1 VPEDVDEGGQVSDA
15 AAVAAPARWRDLL
28 RVTEFRALWL
38 AQAQS
43 RLGDQ
48 LARVALALLVYGR
61 TGSAALTGAVYAL
74 TYLPPLVT
82 APLLAGLADRYS
94 RRTVLVVTDLVRAA
108 LVGSMVLPGLPLAVL
123 VVLVALLACP
133 QPLFSAA
140 RNAVL
145 PTVLPGELYPRG
157 ASIMSVTDYVSQIA
171 GFTLGAASVALLGG
185 PDVALLADA
194 ATFLLSAAL
203 LRRYLR
209 PHRPARDDQAAG
221 NRRTF
226 ALAGIVV
233 LRRDRRLAGLA
244 GLLWLFGLYVAPE
257 ALAAPYAHQVGAGQ
271 AWVGA
276 LMAADL
282 AGAIVGSLL
291 VARLPPA
298 KRRRWLVPLAVA
310 TGLPLV
316 LGVFRP
322 TLGAALVLWALSGA
336 FGGYQT
342 LAQVE
347 FGRAVPDALRARAI
361 GVAAAGLNTAL
372 GVGILAAG
380 AAADVLAPST
390 VVGLCG
396 ATGSA
401 LAVLIGI
408 HRARTPAAE
417 PG

>member
-1 VPEDVDEGGQVSDA
+1 VTA
-15 AAVAAPARWRDLL
+15 AAPSWREPW
-28 RVTEFRALWL
+28 RITEFRTLWL

-48 LARVALALLVYGR
+48 LARVALALLVYDR
-61 TGSAALTGAVYAL
+61 TSSAALTGAVYAL
-74 TYLPPLVT
+74 TFLPPLVT

-94 RRTVLVVTDLVRAA
+94 RRTVLAATELVRAA
-108 LVGSMVLPGLPLAVL
+108 LVLLMLLPGLPLVVL

-133 QPLFSAA
+133 QPVFSAA

-157 ASIMSVTDYVSQIA
+157 AALMSVTDYVSQIA

-185 PDVALLADA
+185 PKVALLADA
-194 ATFLLSAAL
+194 VTFLLSAAL

-209 PHRPARDDQAAG
+209 PHRPAPDASPS
-221 NRRTF
+221 RRTF
-226 ALAGIVV
+226 ALAGVAV
-233 LRRDRRLAGLA
+233 LGRDRRLAGLA
-244 GLLWLFGLYVAPE
+244 GLVWLFGLYVAPE

-271 AWVGA
+271 VWVGA

-282 AGAIVGSLL
+282 AGAVVGSLL

-298 KRRRWLVPLAVA
+298 GRRRWLAPLAVG

-316 LGVFRP
+316 LGVLRP
-322 TLGAALVLWALSGA
+322 TLGAALVLWAVSGA

-347 FGRAVPDALRARAI
+347 FGRTVPDALRGRAI
-361 GVAAAGLNTAL
+361 GVTAAGLQTAQ
-372 GVGILAAG
+372 GVGVLAAG
-380 AAADVLAPST
+380 AAADALPPST
-390 VVGLCG
+390 VIALCG
-396 ATGSA
+396 GTGA
-401 LAVLIGI
+401 LLAALIGV
-408 HRARTPAAE
+408 HRWRAPAPDPVE
-417 PG
+417 DSG